1 MNLPFVKTV
10 SLKCQII
17 LISLAIYQQQLHYQ
31 ICLTGFQKMSN
42 FNLEYQYQLF
52 LQRMDLT
59 EKEMP
64 ADQRKET
71 KRTFMAA
78 LGIMLVICVEDL
90 DAFKNPLTTEA
101 VPYMFDQVNEFFQKE
116 IQLEENQFNR
126 KLTNKVN

>member
-1 MNLPFVKTV
+1 MNKFD
-10 SLKCQII
+10 
-17 LISLAIYQQQLHYQ
+17 
-31 ICLTGFQKMSN
+31 
-42 FNLEYQYQLF
+42 LEHQYQLF
-52 LQRMDLT
+52 LQRLDLT
-59 EKEMP
+59 ENEMP

-101 VPYMFDQVNEFFQKE
+101 VPHMFDQVNEFFQKE
-116 IQLEENQFNR
+116 IQLEQKQLNR

>member
-1 MNLPFVKTV
+1 
-10 SLKCQII
+10 
-17 LISLAIYQQQLHYQ
+17 
-31 ICLTGFQKMSN
+31 MSN